1 MVAAQDVFAEEGVE
15 RRRRFPAYL
24 AGRMALG
31 LGLAGVLLRGALL
44 LLEVPPT
51 NSDEATMGLAGAQIA
66 AGTDLPVW
74 FYGQAYMGPIEA
86 YLAAPLFALFGS
98 STLLLRLPLL
108 LGYAAFLFLMYRL
121 SVRLFT
127 PGLAVVTVGLLALG
141 SDRVIK
147 NEMIAGGGYPEMLP
161 AAAGLML
168 LALWLADGGH
178 RPSRR
183 AAGYATFGLVTGLA
197 LWVDWLILPYL
208 GVAGIVLLV
217 GCHRELRG
225 WAGAVLAAATVLGAL
240 PLIWYNLDAPPG
252 LDSFSVH
259 RALSAPSD
267 AALVAQFKGGVLI
280 GLPLATGLCAPGQ
293 CARPLWL
300 WGPVYL
306 ALLTVAAILAMIG
319 CYRARDGK
327 RLRHLARLG
336 LLAAAAGTLVA
347 YLRSSGPT
355 LDAYE
360 SVRYLN
366 CLLVST
372 PAVLWPLWR
381 AGRLR
386 ALRSASVAVV
396 TAVAVLATGQLL
408 AAVPGYHQ
416 RADRHRDLVT
426 ALERL
431 GITHVYSEYW
441 TCNRIAFDTRER
453 IVCAVLTPAMTPGLD
468 RRPTFRDQVRAAS
481 APAYAFPT
489 GSPTDAAFAQRLAAT
504 AIPATVTETDGHRI
518 YRPVAAVPLP

>member
-1 MVAAQDVFAEEGVE
+1 MFSEKGLEQPRGFPEAVASRV
-15 RRRRFPAYL
+15 
-24 AGRMALG
+24 ALG
-31 LGLAGVLLRGALL
+31 IGLAGVLLRGVLL
-44 LLEVPPT
+44 LLDVPPT
-51 NSDEATMGLAGAQIA
+51 NSDEATMGLAGAHIA
-66 AGTDLPVW
+66 AGTDLPIW

-98 STLLLRLPLL
+98 GTLLLRLPILF
-108 LGYAAFLFLMYRL
+108 GYAAFPFLMYRL
-121 SVRLFT
+121 TLRLFT

-147 NEMIAGGGYPEMLP
+147 NQMIAGGGYPEMLP

-178 RPSRR
+178 QPLRR
-183 AAGYATFGLVTGLA
+183 AAGYATFGLVTSLA
-197 LWVDWLILPYL
+197 LWVDWLVLPYL

-240 PLIWYNLDAPPG
+240 PLIWYNLDAPAG

-259 RALSAPSD
+259 RALSAPGD
-267 AALVAQFKGGVLI
+267 AALGPQLKAGVLI
-280 GLPLATGLCAPGQ
+280 GLPLATGLCAPGH

-300 WGPVYL
+300 WGPLYL
-306 ALLTVAAILAMIG
+306 ALLTVAAVLAMTG
-319 CYRARDGK
+319 WYRTRDGQ
-327 RLRHLARLG
+327 RLRYLARLG
-336 LLAAAAGTLVA
+336 LLAAAAGTLLA
-347 YLRSSGPT
+347 YLRGTGPT

-360 SVRYLN
+360 SVRYLH

-381 AGRLR
+381 VGRLR
-386 ALRSASVAVV
+386 AFRLAAVAVV

-408 AAVPGYHQ
+408 AAVPGYREQ
-416 RADRHRDLVT
+416 ADEHRDLVAT
-426 ALERL
+426 LGRL
-431 GITHVYSEYW
+431 GVTHVYSEYW

-468 RRPTFRDQVRAAS
+468 RRPAFRDQVRAS
-481 APAYAFPT
+481 PTPAYAFPT
-489 GSPTDAAFAQRLAAT
+489 GSPTDAAFAQRLAAR
-504 AIPATVTETDGHRI
+504 AIPATVTETEGYRI
-518 YRPVAAVPLP
+518 YQPVNAVPLP